1 MRPQVGFRTGR
12 YGPAVAPQH
21 DLSTAR
27 GRIAFAIDASG
38 KTLQTLALQI
48 GCTHAT
54 LSQWQRG
61 HTDPD
66 SIKAGLLQ
74 AFSDATGFDVRWL
87 LTGRGP
93 RVSRYVLTA
102 ELDRVSRALTAMER
116 TNPQQ
121 VETVVRMVEAAAG
134 TLLPPEPIQ

>member
-1 MRPQVGFRTGR
+1 MDSLL
-12 YGPAVAPQH
+12 
-21 DLSTAR
+21 DLKTAT
-27 GRIAFAIDASG
+27 GRIAYAIEASG
-38 KTLQTLALQI
+38 KTLEAIASEI

-61 HTDPD
+61 KTDPN

-74 AFSDATGFDVRWL
+74 AFSECTGFDVRWL

-93 RVSRYVLTA
+93 RVSRYVLTS
-102 ELDRVSRALTAMER
+102 ELDRVSRALIAMER
-116 TNPQQ
+116 SRPQQ

-134 TLLPPEPIQ
+134 NTTAEPEPSH